1 MSDFTGDVVYV
12 TGAASGIGLGIA
24 EAFYAAGASVSLGDF
39 RADALETIRG
49 RFADQQRV
57 HLQEVDVRD
66 EENVSRFFST
76 SEDAI
81 GKPSIVIANAGIY
94 PNTPVVDMPVDEW
107 DRVMSTNVRGV
118 FLTCQAAA
126 RSMLETGTQG
136 SIITVSSG
144 AASSARR
151 GASHYCASKAGVEMF
166 TKVLALEMGE
176 HRINVNCIAPGA
188 VVANS
193 VISPTSD
200 KYKEALLKSIP
211 WGRMGQP
218 DDIARAALFLASPDA
233 DFITG
238 TVLHVD
244 GGSSAGRYYLP
255 LSSS

>member
-1 MSDFTGDVVYV
+1 MNGFTGAVVYV
-12 TGAASGIGLGIA
+12 TGAASGIGLGIV

-39 RADALETIRG
+39 RADALEEIRS

-57 HLQEVDVRD
+57 HFQDVDVRD
-66 EENVSRFFST
+66 EDSVNHFFAT
-76 SEDAI
+76 SEQAI
-81 GKPSIVIANAGIY
+81 GQPSIVIANAGIY
-94 PNTPVVDMPVDEW
+94 PNTPVVDMSVEEW

-126 RSMLETGTQG
+126 RSMVAAGTRG
-136 SIITVSSG
+136 RIVTVSSG

-151 GASHYCASKAGVEMF
+151 GAAHYCASKAGVEMF

-176 HRINVNCIAPGA
+176 HKINVNCIAPGA

-193 VISPTSD
+193 VVSPSSD
-200 KYKEALLKSIP
+200 EYKEALLKSIP

-244 GGSSAGRYYLP
+244 GGSSAGRYFLP
-255 LSSS
+255 LSST